1 MQPKTA
7 GRIIR
12 FGSFEVDT
20 EEGRLT
26 KSGIRIR
33 LQEQP
38 FRILVLL
45 LENAGQL
52 VTREKIREELW
63 SNDTFVDFDNALNTT
78 IGKLRAALSDS
89 ADNPRFLETVPRRGY
104 RFVAP
109 VTFPPAPPV
118 SPAQPTITSPESG
131 TVPVAPI
138 SPQIVLRRIG
148 WRRPTVIALLV
159 AIGLGVYWYQHR
171 PGFQITSQDKI
182 VLADFENTTGETV
195 FDDSL
200 RQGLEVGLEQSPV
213 VKVLSDRNAQRIMKQ
228 MGRSPEERITGK
240 AAIEVCQRANAKV
253 TIQGSISNLG
263 SAYLIGLAA
272 IRCDNSR
279 PIANEQV
286 QAALKEDV
294 VDALGKATAKIRS
307 RLGESLPSIQK
318 FNAPLERATTSS
330 LEALSAYGLAL
341 STWDK
346 KGDRES
352 LPVFLKAVDL
362 DPNFAQAYVSL
373 ATVYRNLGESNHA
386 LENATKAYQLRS
398 RVTEAERLSIDARYY
413 AYVTGELDKVRE
425 VYVREIQNYPDSPAG
440 YNHLGNTEGELGR
453 YEESARQ
460 FRKALLL
467 DPTRANTYFNLS
479 ITLLALDRVD
489 EASAV
494 WTEANKRELQ
504 SDTLVQVGY
513 WIAFLR
519 NDDAGMQRFLQQ
531 SSEVMGAQ
539 AVLLSEQS
547 NTEAYH
553 GRFEKARE
561 LSGSAAAL
569 WEKDNDKEAAARCL
583 AQAGVREAEVG
594 NAGLAREFISQAQK
608 LSSDRD
614 TMTLAALSMALI
626 GNAKQA
632 EALSDGLSKQSP
644 LGTYVQKY
652 WLPLIRAE
660 INMRGKQPSRAVEDL
675 NIVVLPLELAGP
687 SAMPGPTRY
696 PAYARGQAY
705 LATGD
710 GEKAAVE
717 FQKLIDHPG
726 LTVNYPLGAL
736 ARLGLGRAYA
746 RGGNIQKARQAYQDF
761 FAIWKDADSDIPL
774 LKEAR
779 NEFARLALANA

>member
-1 MQPKTA
+1 MTA

-12 FGSFEVDT
+12 FGSFEVDID
-20 EEGRLT
+20 EGRLT

-52 VTREKIREELW
+52 VTRERIREELW

-109 VTFPPAPPV
+109 VTFPPSVPV
-118 SPAQPTITSPESG
+118 SASSTQPTIATTESA
-131 TVPVAPI
+131 VAPT
-138 SPQIVLRRIG
+138 SPQIVLRGIG
-148 WRRPTVIALLV
+148 WRRPTVIAVLV

-171 PGFQITSQDKI
+171 PGFQITSKDKI
-182 VLADFENTTGETV
+182 VLADFVNTTGETV
-195 FDDSL
+195 FDDAL
-200 RQGLEVGLEQSPV
+200 RQGLEVGLEQSPF

-228 MGRSPEERITGK
+228 MGRSPEDRMAGK
-240 AAIEVCQRANAKV
+240 TAIEVCQRANAKV
-253 TIQGSISNLG
+253 TIQGSIANLG
-263 SAYLIGLAA
+263 STYLIGLAA
-272 IRCDNSR
+272 IRCDNSQ

-286 QAALKEDV
+286 QATRKEDV
-294 VDALGKATAKIRS
+294 VDALGQATAKIRS

-318 FNAPLERATTSS
+318 FNAPLEQATTSS

-346 KGDRES
+346 KGDRDS
-352 LPVFLKAVDL
+352 LPFFQKAIEL

-373 ATVYRNLGESNHA
+373 ATVYRNLGESNQA
-386 LENATKAYQLRS
+386 LESATKAYGLRS

-413 AYVTGELDKVRE
+413 AYVTGELEKVKE
-425 VYVREIQNYPDSPAG
+425 VYTREIQNYPDSPAG
-440 YNHLGNTEGELGR
+440 YNHLGNTEGELGD
-453 YEESARQ
+453 YEESTQQ
-460 FRKALLL
+460 FRKALLM

-494 WTEANKRELQ
+494 WTEANKRKLQ
-504 SDTLVQVGY
+504 SDTLLQVGY

-519 NDDAGMQRFLQQ
+519 NDDVGMQRFLQQ
-531 SSEVMGAQ
+531 SSEVLGAH

-547 NTEAYH
+547 NTEVYH

-561 LSGSAAAL
+561 LSRSAAEL
-569 WEKDNDKEAAARCL
+569 WEKDSDKEAAARCL

-594 NAGLAREFISQAQK
+594 NADKAREFISQAQK

-614 TMTLAALSMALI
+614 TMTLAAMSMALI

-632 EALSDGLSKQSP
+632 EVLSDELGKQSP

-652 WLPLIRAE
+652 WLPLIHAE
-660 INMRGKQPSRAVEDL
+660 INMRGKQPLKAVEDL
-675 NIVVLPLELAGP
+675 NIVVPPLELAGP
-687 SAMPGPTRY
+687 SAMPGPTLY
-696 PAYARGQAY
+696 PTYARAQAY
-705 LATGD
+705 LAAG
-710 GEKAAVE
+710 KRAAAIAE

-736 ARLGLGRAYA
+736 ARLGLARAYA
-746 RGGNIQKARQAYQDF
+746 RSGNIQKARQAYKDF
-761 FAIWKDADSDIPL
+761 FDIWKDADSGIPL
-774 LKEAR
+774 LKDAKS
-779 NEFARLALANA
+779 EFARLT